1 MTTTRRTGAW
11 WMLAASVALVAIVAV
26 LGTLATTPNV
36 EGWYAVADKPPW
48 TPPDWLFGPV
58 WTLLYLAMAYAAWR
72 VWNTPG
78 SRARS
83 LALTLYLVQ
92 LVLNGIWSPLFF
104 AGYPLW
110 GSAALWA
117 ASVVI
122 VLLAVTIIATIVAF
136 HRVDRAAAYI
146 LMPYLAWVLYAST
159 LNIGVA
165 ALAT

>member
-1 MTTTRRTGAW
+1 
-11 WMLAASVALVAIVAV
+11 MLAASVALVAIVAV

-72 VWNTPG
+72 VWNAPG
-78 SRARS
+78 SRART
-83 LALTLYLVQ
+83 LALSLYLAQ

-110 GSAALWA
+110 GEAALWA

-122 VLLAVTIIATIVAF
+122 ALLAVTIIATIVAF
-136 HRVDRAAAYI
+136 HRVDRVAAYI
-146 LMPYLAWVLYAST
+146 LIPYLAWVLYASI

>member
-1 MTTTRRTGAW
+1 
-11 WMLAASVALVAIVAV
+11 MLAASVALVAIVAV

-72 VWNTPG
+72 VWNAPG
-78 SRARS
+78 SRART
-83 LALTLYLVQ
+83 LALSLYLAQ

-104 AGYPLW
+104 AGFPLW
-110 GSAALWA
+110 GEAALWA

-122 VLLAVTIIATIVAF
+122 ALLAVTIIATIVAF
-136 HRVDRAAAYI
+136 HRVDRVAAYI
-146 LMPYLAWVLYAST
+146 LIPYLAWVLYAST